1 MAPAAA
7 DVTLGEGD
15 LLNTLDELLGT
26 SACAADDEFDAS
38 ACFGALLPNAP
49 VTPNLALPKHLKVLE
64 RGPPTAKWAKP
75 SAKPSAKPA
84 AKPSAK
90 PSAQATKWRP
100 CTDLGPTNKPSQVAA
115 PMPMPMPMPALKPA
129 PKAKGTKSKCIW
141 KSAIVL

>member
-64 RGPPTAKWAKP
+64 RGPPTAKC
-75 SAKPSAKPA
+75 

-129 PKAKGTKSKCIW
+129 PKPAPKAKVTKSKCIW